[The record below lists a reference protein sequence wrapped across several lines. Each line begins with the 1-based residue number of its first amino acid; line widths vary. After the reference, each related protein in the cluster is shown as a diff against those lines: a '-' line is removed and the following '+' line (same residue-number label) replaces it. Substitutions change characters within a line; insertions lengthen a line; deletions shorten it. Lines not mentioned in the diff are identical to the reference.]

1 MDKISNIQKNL
12 KRCMKNNRK
21 ISFSMGLLIS
31 FLITGGV
38 CSYANETS
46 YQIFFNGNF
55 NRNANFDNTL
65 KNFSYPDYPKT
76 LSTKQNYSSFGS
88 YGVKKIN
95 TKYTDFVSFSAGL
108 VPKKAPNISLIEPK
122 NSTLKIKA
130 LDNIN
135 FDNPE
140 IKDEKINKPQNKPET
155 KDPIKIQK
163 IDINPITPITLQN
176 NVDIHIEKIDQIQP
190 KKLTYTN
197 ISATKIQNDI
207 QPQNIDIK
215 FDKRIV
221 TPPHFEELVLQEPE
235 TPVEIGDTGF
245 ESVINNTA
253 YKLLSNEANS
263 SPNHNYNR
271 GIVGQVSITKGTF
284 KINNYADF
292 DETYFSYKNYDSK
305 PNYYANPNDLS
316 YSNPIKLN
324 DANYLKEPKQFTLK
338 DPKEKN
344 SDFLEPKDIGTIK
357 YYAYKTFY
365 GLNSSAYGYLSKDVD
380 ISYISN
386 AENKTTSDPNSQ
398 NRFENINP
406 NTVIYMETDSNS
418 SQTLENLHKYKVVPD
433 DLYKEIKGYKDLSK
447 LKDDDTF
454 KFEKKDKN
462 GKIKESE
469 IFPTGITLFNSE
481 ATVKLLG
488 SYAKFITIT
497 TQRNY
502 EHSNKRL
509 SVFNNNGNISALNY
523 TTNDEDYD
531 PDIKNQIIFYSTPD
545 STPEYSDFQR
555 YIYANGQ
562 KGKINIYSKNAI
574 GMYFT
579 ESGIDGF
586 QNKISTAFINN
597 GEFNI
602 YGAHSTGVSL
612 KRPAALGEKSGIYLL
627 KPINIFGDEA
637 VGVFLP
643 GDVSKVP
650 EENLQLRVN
659 IGEKGNN
666 KEKVTWTDEFPGNEE
681 GEDYEFEK
689 AKPEVKE
696 IPNVGNIGKNNEDNS
711 EENTEDNDE
720 DKNKDYSEDNVD
732 NSIGLFYANS
742 NTAKIKIAD
751 IKLGKFA
758 KNSTAIFASDGEL
771 HISEGKIDIDGE
783 DNIGL
788 LSQKKDNKS
797 GSIDYVGDITASGK
811 RNKLVYTD
819 NKNIS
824 IKGKVSSTSKGSIS
838 IYADTG
844 TIDLTNA
851 DLNINISGDD
861 VAAGYAINNGHIN
874 LKEGANIAI
883 NNDTL
888 SNGTAL
894 EAKKGGIIDAK
905 KTNITAKN
913 IMAGLSAND
922 DNSKINFN
930 GGQLTYEGKG
940 YSVYTDGKGKIDL
953 SDATITLKGEALG
966 FDVDQ
971 NENNEQNVIL
981 NNKTRIKPESDDV
994 ILFNLKN
1001 SNNLDTK
1008 GGIREYIINLIKEK
1022 LKKTNPN
1029 VDLTQLI
1036 TQPGVGKP
1044 GEFYKISAIEG
1055 GSIQIGSLDKSAI
1068 SSDDIN
1074 GVPDTDEK
1082 KAKKDGFQFYNRLL
1096 IQKLKATTHENSKI
1110 SAILNNSEASK
1121 FNNQV
1126 VALELSSS
1134 PSAQSNDETQI
1145 NIVKSNISADRTEEG
1160 NGAIG
1165 LFIDYG
1171 KINVDKEF
1179 KILVENEEKFDNK
1192 QAVGIYAVNGSEVN
1206 NKGEITVGSSN
1217 SVGILGENYRKATN
1231 SIENDKFGDGKIN
1244 ITNEGTIQIKKA
1256 NSTGIYANNID
1267 KETTDNNVVNS
1278 GKIIASG
1285 EHSNGIYSHKGTV
1298 SNTGTIELSNKNVGI
1313 YSDSSI
1319 IKDPGTIK
1327 FNSNNSTAIFVK
1339 GSSKIESGKTLKIEN
1354 NGELIDN
1361 VGLYSENDLETDLV
1375 IDAKGKKITSYYTKS
1390 KALTVNADITTSEDG
1405 VGINGDN
1412 GSITYGKDKTIKVS
1426 EKSFGILS
1434 SNSDVTLNGNIQLDG
1449 ELGKG
1454 IYFDS
1459 SEKNLNIS
1467 GNINV
1472 NAKNVIGSYIA
1483 NITDLTKLK
1492 LTTPITFGEN
1502 SDHSIAYLFKNSKF
1516 NNASFTELKSKGS
1529 QNNTYIFALSEN
1541 EINLGTNEISIKSED
1556 GKKGFTGIYL
1566 EEKNKLTGD
1575 KITVSDKATGI
1586 YSKNNNTVE
1595 IKNIEVKNQDTIGI
1609 YNEKSTK
1616 LNNVNIFSNNSAV
1629 GIYGI
1634 AGDITFSGDNSLNL
1648 STKGTGIYIEE
1659 ANLNEGNI
1667 KLVNKDTDKKDSL
1680 VGVYF
1685 KDFKSSKNTS
1695 NISIDNDTKLI
1706 GLYLNKA
1713 KVSNTGEIKA
1723 TLGSSNTLAFVANE
1737 STFTNSG
1744 NLTLTSSDS
1753 HAIYA
1758 NDGSVENTG
1767 NITVDNEVDNKP
1779 SVAMTGMKTGKNV
1792 NLTNNGKISVSNNSI
1807 GMYLDKGSIGTN
1819 TKEIVSQKKNSV
1831 GVYVN
1836 GNETKF
1842 ANTGKI
1848 SADNIGIYLK
1858 EAGKDMVTGGSIN
1871 LTNDNAVAVYA
1882 NNSKVDFEIKPT
1894 VKEGELPNNLV
1905 SLYATGNTEI
1915 SSKISTANGRT
1926 SIGVYLKD
1934 NKVSFKDGASVE
1946 VTEGHK
1952 DENGVNYNTGVYADS
1967 TYNGDLKVNIENKAK
1982 HTIGIAVSE
1991 NSTVNYSGTI
2001 KTSKDFIGIL
2011 AKGNLVTKD
2020 SSFNIDGGTGIFV
2033 DSTADVK
2040 IGTENTKMH
2049 LSNRATAIYQN
2060 GGKLTLG
2067 PKLTF
2072 DENSMGTLLISR
2084 NAEAI
2089 SDISYSVKTDSLG
2102 IGLYYTDAKNHNFSS
2117 SGKITLCSDNAT
2129 GIYAQSTGTGTNT
2142 LKNNGEIITSDG
2154 MKSTIGIYADNVNVE
2169 SNKISIGENGV
2180 GIYLTKKVD
2189 LKNTEITLNGEH
2201 SVGIYS
2207 ENISGDLNYS
2217 VGKITSEKDNQ
2228 TGLFILNDTYEENK
2242 NITLSNLDIHLANNS
2257 KGVGLQNAHYT
2268 INEGSKISVGDKSTG
2283 LAFKNADATVKANIT
2298 VGKNSLALYAQGE
2311 KNVTF
2316 EGEIKA
2322 DTDSKLVYAKEKA
2335 TITLNNF
2342 DNLTVNGGLGLGADK
2357 ATITAD
2363 KETTINVTSGT
2374 GAYINEGKIDKF
2386 KIDVQ
2391 NGLGLYIQNDYN
2403 GTLPTV
2409 SLIGNNSKAYVL
2421 ESLNKE
2427 FEVNNIALDKTN
2439 QIYIYSK
2446 GTGKGIK
2453 ASNLEIKGLDNY
2465 GIYNLANQ
2473 DILAKDLNISGSTS
2487 FGIYST
2493 GTGKINVNNIS
2504 VSGENSAGIYSK
2516 HATIT
2521 QTGDITSKGLGIYSE
2536 DGTVTLNGS
2545 KISLDNNDGIG
2556 VKAKNSNVT
2565 ISNAMT
2571 ISDGKEGAAGIYS
2584 KETGDITFNNN
2595 LVVNKDI
2602 IGVYKN
2608 GTGTISLNGS
2618 STTILENGIG
2628 VYSKG
2633 AEVKNAGSLNV
2644 TSKNAKGI
2652 YVENNKLI
2660 STGKVTIN
2668 GENAIGLAGKNG
2680 EINSTGDI
2688 SVTGKDAVGIYS
2700 EEAEI
2705 VSNGNITSNSIG
2717 IYSKGTKDI
2726 TQSGDIT
2733 VSQDAVG
2740 IFKEGNGNVN
2750 ITSKNIKVDNK
2761 GYALYYINDSNNR
2774 GNITANIENMN
2785 LGSEAIGI
2793 YTKNG
2798 NLTYNGNITVGEKK
2812 NSAGIYA
2819 DNSDVTFKGTLNVSK
2834 PETIGI
2840 FAKGHSNVTIK
2851 NGSTI
2856 NVSNGSYGIMTNED
2870 STGNITIEQG
2880 ATFNISNLSSYGIS
2894 AYGKNTIIN
2903 RGTFNIDA
2911 NSTGIFHSFDSTI
2924 SGAGNIPS
2932 DKIKTMNKKANI
2944 ADINIKF
2951 NGSVKFPNNIKVV
2964 NGGTIKVNGTV
2975 DINNMYLDFEHDN
2988 KPIIDAKSI
2997 AGTAIVTSN
3006 FSMGNSVN
3014 KLVYKDVFR
3023 PRTENGFGKFSG
3035 DVTSQS
3041 ASWVAKISKTEP
3053 DTKTYDIM
3061 MVRIPYTIMLKGEKN
3076 IKLGESLE
3084 KVRAN
3089 IPKYKQSDI
3098 FKNLD
3103 NISNKKELTNAIA
3116 NIRGDIYSNIQ
3127 ERMLDVDDTFNNSY
3141 KEVLNSHN
3149 ATDLVHKFSIIY
3161 SKNKHIDETFGVSS
3175 YDKTTYGFL
3184 YLHDRE
3190 AKITKYGF
3198 SAGLIC
3204 SKFKFTGPTSLGSNE
3219 EIRSGKFGLHHEITE
3234 YKAKYLARLE
3244 LGINKHITNRVSN
3257 INGKEYKY
3265 NANYWSYNIDFK
3277 NKLSYNI
3284 DILKNFTLTPY
3295 INVNL
3300 SYNKILDIN
3309 ETALTDPTL
3318 KLSAKQHSYFFI
3330 TPKIGIDTK
3339 YDIKLKNNLCLSLKG
3354 NLEYHYDINSLYP
3367 TANKVK
3373 FSSVDNYYDLSIPGY
3388 RRHSLKVGGE
3398 VGIDK
3403 KDKYGATFGVTY
3415 ERELKYSLR
3424 FNYKF

>member
-1 MDKISNIQKNL
+1 
-12 KRCMKNNRK
+12 MKSNRK
-21 ISFSMGLLIS
+21 ISFSIGLLIS
-31 FLITGGV
+31 FLITGGIYT
-38 CSYANETS
+38 YANEYS
-46 YQIFFNGNF
+46 HQIFFNGDF
-55 NRNANFDNTL
+55 NRNVNFDNTL
-65 KNFSYPDYPKT
+65 KNFSYPDYPET
-76 LSTKQNYSSFGS
+76 LDNKDKYADFGS
-88 YGVKKIN
+88 YGVKKVDTN
-95 TKYTDFVSFSAGL
+95 YVDFVTFSADL
-108 VPKKAPNISLIEPK
+108 VPKKAPNISLIKPK
-122 NSTLKIKA
+122 NSTLEIKA

-155 KDPIKIQK
+155 KDPINIQK
-163 IDINPITPITLQN
+163 IDRKPINTITLQN
-176 NVDIHIEKIDQIQP
+176 NVDIHIEKIEQITP
-190 KKLTYTN
+190 KNPTYTN
-197 ISATKIQNDI
+197 ISPSKISNNILPQDI
-207 QPQNIDIK
+207 NIK

-221 TPPHFEELVLQEPE
+221 AAPKLEDFTPPEPK
-235 TPVEIGDTGF
+235 TPVELKDTGY
-245 ESVINNTA
+245 ESMIFNEA
-253 YKLLSNEANS
+253 YKLLDPDNIGSQRS
-263 SPNHNYNR
+263 DYNR

-284 KINNYADF
+284 KINNVYEDGC
-292 DETYFSYKNYDSK
+292 YFAFKNYDST
-305 PNYYANPNDLS
+305 PNYYANPGFSTLFS
-316 YSNPIKLN
+316 HMKPIKLGDN
-324 DANYLKEPKQFTLK
+324 NQKPEQFDLESFDSA
-338 DPKEKN
+338 DPDLYN
-344 SDFLEPKDIGTIK
+344 ISDDIYNVPYDNK
-357 YYAYKTFY
+357 RFRTFY
-365 GLNSSAYGYLSKDVD
+365 GLNSSAFGYFSKDVD

-386 AENKTTSDPNSQ
+386 AKNETTGNEYTNK
-398 NRFENINP
+398 NP
-406 NTVIYMETDSNS
+406 NTVIYMETENNS
-418 SQTLENLHKYKVVPD
+418 AQTLDNLHKYKVVPD
-433 DLYKEIKGYKDLSK
+433 DLYKEIKGYKELSK
-447 LKDDDTF
+447 LKDNDTF
-454 KFEKKDKN
+454 EIEK
-462 GKIKESE
+462 E
-469 IFPTGITLFNSE
+469 IFPTGMTLFNSE
-481 ATVKLLG
+481 ANVKLLG
-488 SYAKFITIT
+488 SYSKFITVT
-497 TQRNY
+497 TI
-502 EHSNKRL
+502 SGSKKRL
-509 SVFNNNGNISALNY
+509 SVFNNNGNISTLNY
-523 TTNDEDYD
+523 STNEDD
-531 PDIKNQIIFYSTPD
+531 KDIKNQIIFYSTPD
-545 STPEYSDFQR
+545 ATPEYTDFQR
-555 YIYANGQ
+555 YIYSNGQ

-579 ESGIDGF
+579 ESGRYGF
-586 QNKISTAFINN
+586 QNKLSTAFINN
-597 GEFNI
+597 GTFNI
-602 YGAHSTGVSL
+602 YGANSTGVSL

-643 GDVSKVP
+643 GDVSNVP

-666 KEKVTWTDEFPGNEE
+666 KEKVTWTDVFPGNEA
-681 GEDYEFEK
+681 GEDYDAED
-689 AKPEVKE
+689 AKPKDIV
-696 IPNVGNIGKNNEDNS
+696 IPNVGNIEGN
-711 EENTEDNDE
+711 
-720 DKNKDYSEDNVD
+720 SEDNVD
-732 NSIGLFYANS
+732 YSIGLFYANS
-742 NTAKIKIAD
+742 HKANIGLTD
-751 IKLGKFA
+751 IKLGQFA

-771 HISEGKIDIDGE
+771 HISEGKIDIKGE

-788 LSQKKDNKS
+788 LSQKSDNGNGGAINYTGILK
-797 GSIDYVGDITASGK
+797 ASGK
-811 RNKLVYTD
+811 GNKLAYTD

-824 IKGKVSSTSKGSIS
+824 IEGTVSSTSKDSVS

-844 TIDLTNA
+844 TIDLTKA
-851 DLNINISGDD
+851 DLDINISGKN
-861 VAAGYAINNGHIN
+861 VAAGYAVNNGKIK
-874 LKEGANIAI
+874 LKDESKIKI
-883 NNDTL
+883 TNDTS

-894 EAKKGGIIDAK
+894 VAKKGGVIDAK
-905 KTNITAKN
+905 KTNITVKN
-913 IMAGLSAND
+913 ITAGLSASD
-922 DNSKINFN
+922 DNSMIDFT
-930 GGQLTYEGKG
+930 GGTLNYDGEG
-940 YSVYTDGKGKIDL
+940 YSVYTDGKGKINL
-953 SDATITLKGEALG
+953 SDANITLKGKAIG

-971 NENNEQNVIL
+971 DENSEQNVIL

-1001 SNNLDTK
+1001 SDGLDTK
-1008 GGIREYIINLIKEK
+1008 GGIRDHIISRIEKK
-1022 LKKTNPN
+1022 LKKYNN
-1029 VDLTQLI
+1029 DIDLTQLV
-1036 TQPGVGKP
+1036 TQPEAGKP
-1044 GEFYKISAIEG
+1044 GEFYKVSAMEG
-1055 GSIQIGSLDKSAI
+1055 GNIKIGSLDKSAV
-1068 SSDDIN
+1068 STDDTN
-1074 GVPDTDEK
+1074 DTPDTEEK
-1082 KAKKDGFQFYNRLL
+1082 KAKKDGFQFYNRLH
-1096 IQKLKATTHENSKI
+1096 IQRLKATTHENSKI
-1110 SAILNNSEASK
+1110 SAVLDNKAAHK

-1134 PSAQSNDETQI
+1134 PSATSNDETQI
-1145 NIVKSNISADRTEEG
+1145 NIVKSNIIADRTEEG
-1160 NGAIG
+1160 SGAIG
-1165 LFIDYG
+1165 LFINYG
-1171 KINVDKEF
+1171 KIDVDKDST
-1179 KILVENEEKFDNK
+1179 ISVENENKVDNA
-1192 QAVGIYAVNGSEVN
+1192 QAVGIYAVNGSEVS
-1206 NKGEITVGSSN
+1206 NKGKVTVGSSN

-1231 SIENDKFGDGKIN
+1231 NLEKDNFGDGKIN
-1244 ITNEGTIQIKKA
+1244 ISNTGTIEIKGA
-1256 NSTGIYANNID
+1256 NSTGIYANN
-1267 KETTDNNVVNS
+1267 TDTGKNTDDNTVVNS
-1278 GKIIASG
+1278 GTIKALG
-1285 EHSNGIYSHKGTV
+1285 EHSNGIYSHKGTI
-1298 SNTGTIELSNKNVGI
+1298 SNTGTIELGDKNVGI
-1313 YSDSSI
+1313 YSDSSN
-1319 IKDPGTIK
+1319 IKDLGTIK

-1339 GSSKIESGKTLKIEN
+1339 GSSTIENGKTLTIESKD
-1354 NGELIDN
+1354 ELSGN
-1361 VGLYSENDLETDLV
+1361 VGLYSENDLVTDLN
-1375 IDAKGKKITSYYTKS
+1375 INTNGKNITSYYTKS
-1390 KALTVNADITTSEDG
+1390 KALTVNADITTSEGENG
-1405 VGINGDN
+1405 VGIYGDN
-1412 GSITYGKDKTIKVS
+1412 GSIIYGKDKTIKVS

-1434 SNSDVTLNGNIQLDG
+1434 HNSDVTLNGNIQLNSD
-1449 ELGKG
+1449 LGKG

-1467 GNINV
+1467 GKITV
-1472 NAKNVIGSYIA
+1472 NAKNVIGSYIS
-1483 NITDLTKLK
+1483 NVTDSNKLS

-1502 SDHSIAYLFKNSKF
+1502 SDHSIAYLFNKSKF
-1516 NNASFTELKSKGS
+1516 
-1529 QNNTYIFALSEN
+1529 
-1541 EINLGTNEISIKSED
+1541 INLGTNEVSIKSED
-1556 GKKGFTGIYL
+1556 SSKGFTGIYL
-1566 EEKNKLTGD
+1566 GENNKLIGE
-1575 KITVSDKATGI
+1575 KIKVLDKATGI

-1595 IKNIEVKNQDTIGI
+1595 IKNIEVDGQDTVGI
-1609 YNEKSTK
+1609 YSEKNTTLK
-1616 LNNVNIFSNNSAV
+1616 DINISSSKSAV
-1629 GIYGI
+1629 GIYGKE
-1634 AGDITFSGDNSLNL
+1634 GKITFSGDNTLNL
-1648 STKGTGIYIEE
+1648 SAKGTGIYLEE
-1659 ANLNEGNI
+1659 ASLNEGNI
-1667 KLVNKDTDKKDSL
+1667 KLVN
-1680 VGVYF
+1680 
-1685 KDFKSSKNTS
+1685 
-1695 NISIDNDTKLI
+1695 I
-1706 GLYLNKA
+1706 
-1713 KVSNTGEIKA
+1713 EA
-1723 TLGSSNTLAFVANE
+1723 TLGSSNTLAFVANG
-1737 STFTNSG
+1737 STFKNTTNG
-1744 NLTLTSSDS
+1744 TLNLTSSDS
-1753 HAIYA
+1753 HAIYV
-1758 NDGSVENTG
+1758 NNGSAENTG
-1767 NITVDNEVDNKP
+1767 NITVNNKGNKP
-1779 SVAMTGMKTGKNV
+1779 SVAMTGIKKDNDV
-1792 NLTNNGKISVSNNSI
+1792 NLTNDGKISVSNNSI
-1807 GMYLDKGSIGTN
+1807 GMYLDNGAIGNN
-1819 TKEIVSQKKNSV
+1819 TKEIIAKEDNSV

-1836 GNETKF
+1836 GKTTQF
-1842 ANTGKI
+1842 TNTGKI
-1848 SADNIGIYLK
+1848 SADNIGVYLNNTEK
-1858 EAGKDMVTGGSIN
+1858 GNIKKLGSVT

-1894 VKEGELPNNLV
+1894 VKEGELPNNLI

-1915 SSKISTANGRT
+1915 SSKIYTANGKN
-1926 SIGVYLKD
+1926 SIGIYLKD
-1934 NKVSFKDGASVE
+1934 NTVSFNDAYVKI
-1946 VTEGHK
+1946 TEGHK
-1952 DENGVNYNTGVYADS
+1952 VGEVVSYNTGIYADS
-1967 TYNGDLKVNIENKAK
+1967 TYKGDLKVNIENTAK
-1982 HTIGIAVSE
+1982 NTIGIAVSE
-1991 NSTVNYSGTI
+1991 GSTVNYSGNIT
-2001 KTSKDFIGIL
+2001 TGKDSIGIL
-2011 AKGNLVTKD
+2011 TKGNLVTKN
-2020 SSFNIDGGTGIFV
+2020 STFTINGGTGIFV
-2033 DSTADVK
+2033 DSTADAK
-2040 IGTENTKMH
+2040 IGIDENTIMN
-2049 LSNRATAIYQN
+2049 LSNKATAIYQN

-2067 PKLTF
+2067 DKLKF
-2072 DENSMGTLLISR
+2072 GENSIGTLLISR
-2084 NAEAI
+2084 NAEVD
-2089 SDISYSVKTDSLG
+2089 SNISYSVKTDSLG
-2102 IGLYYTDAKNHNFSS
+2102 VGLYYTDDKNHNFTSN
-2117 SGKITLCSDNAT
+2117 GTITLGSDNAT

-2142 LKNNGEIITSDG
+2142 LKNNGKIIASDG
-2154 MKSTIGIYADNVNVE
+2154 IKNNIGIYADNVNVE

-2207 ENISGDLNYS
+2207 ENISGGSTYS
-2217 VGKITSEKDNQ
+2217 VGKITSEKNNQ
-2228 TGLFILNDTYEENK
+2228 TGLFIFNENYDENK
-2242 NITLSNLDIHLANNS
+2242 NITLSDLDINLANNS

-2268 INEGSKISVGDKSTG
+2268 INEGSKIFVGDKSTG
-2283 LAFKNADATVKANIT
+2283 LAFKNADANVKADIT
-2298 VGKNSLALYAQGE
+2298 VGENSLALYAQGE

-2316 EGEIKA
+2316 DGKIEAGKN
-2322 DTDSKLVYAKEKA
+2322 SKWVYAKGNA
-2335 TITLNNF
+2335 NITLNKF
-2342 DNLTVNGGLGLGADK
+2342 DNFTVNGGLGLGVDNS
-2357 ATITAD
+2357 TITAD
-2363 KETTINVTSGT
+2363 KETTITVNDGT

-2391 NGLGLYIQNDYN
+2391 NGLGLYIQNGYN

-2409 SLIGNNSKAYVL
+2409 RLTGDNSKAYVL

-2427 FEVNNIALDKTN
+2427 FEVNNINLDKTN

-2453 ASNLEIKGLDNY
+2453 SSNLEIKGSDNY

-2473 DILAKDLNISGSTS
+2473 DILAKDLNISGSNS

-2493 GTGKINVNNIS
+2493 GTGEININNIS
-2504 VSGENSAGIYSK
+2504 VAGENSAGVYSK
-2516 HATIT
+2516 NGTIT

-2545 KISLDNNDGIG
+2545 KISLDNSNGIG

-2584 KETGDITFNNN
+2584 EGTGDITFNNK
-2595 LVVNKDI
+2595 LEVNKDI

-2608 GTGTISLNGS
+2608 GKGTISLNGS

-2652 YVENNKLI
+2652 YVENNTLT
-2660 STGKVTIN
+2660 SNGAVTID
-2668 GENAIGLAGKNG
+2668 GENAIGLVGKNG
-2680 EINSTGDI
+2680 KINSTGDI

-2700 EEAEI
+2700 EEAKI
-2705 VSNGNITSNSIG
+2705 VSKGNITSNSIG

-2750 ITSKNIKVDNK
+2750 ITSENIKVDNK
-2761 GYALYYINDSNNR
+2761 GYALYYINDSNKR
-2774 GNITANIENMN
+2774 GNITANIKNMN

-2903 RGTFNIDA
+2903 NGTFNIDA

-3023 PRTENGFGKFSG
+3023 PRSENGFGKFSG

-3041 ASWVAKISKTEP
+3041 ASWIAKISKTEP

-3127 ERMLDVDDTFNNSY
+3127 ERILDVDDTFNNSY

-3161 SKNKHIDETFGVSS
+3161 SKNKHTDETFGVSS
-3175 YDKTTYGFL
+3175 YNKTTYGFL

-3190 AKITKYGF
+3190 AKINKYGF

-3204 SKFKFTGPTSLGSNE
+3204 SKFNFTGPTSLGSNE

-3295 INVNL
+3295 VNVDL

-3330 TPKIGIDTK
+3330 TPRMGIDTK

-3354 NLEYHYDINSLYP
+3354 NIEYHYDINSLYP

>member
-12 KRCMKNNRK
+12 KRYMKNNRK

-122 NSTLKIKA
+122 NSTLKIKV
-130 LDNIN
+130 LDDVK
-135 FDNPE
+135 FDNPKVDGE
-140 IKDEKINKPQNKPET
+140 TINKPKNKPET
-155 KDPIKIQK
+155 KKPINIQK
-163 IDINPITPITLQN
+163 IDRKPINTITLQN
-176 NVDIHIEKIDQIQP
+176 NVDIHIEKIEQITP
-190 KKLTYTN
+190 KNPTYTN
-197 ISATKIQNDI
+197 ISPSKISNNI
-207 QPQNIDIK
+207 LPQNIDIK

-221 TPPHFEELVLQEPE
+221 AAPKLEDFTPPEPQ
-235 TPVEIGDTGF
+235 TPVELGDTGF
-245 ESVINNTA
+245 ESVI
-253 YKLLSNEANS
+253 YNEAYQLLDPDRNIGS
-263 SPNHNYNR
+263 ERAEYNR

-284 KINNYADF
+284 KINNFADNYGC
-292 DETYFSYKNYDSK
+292 YFAYKNYDSI
-305 PNYYANPNDLS
+305 PNYYANPEDKS
-316 YSNPIKLN
+316 YKNPIKLN
-324 DANYLKEPKQFTLK
+324 DDNYLKEPKQFDLGSFDSA
-338 DPKEKN
+338 DPDDYLVSE
-344 SDFLEPKDIGTIK
+344 DIANVT
-357 YYAYKTFY
+357 YDDERFRTFY
-365 GLNSSAYGYLSKDVD
+365 GLNSSAFGYFSKDVD

-386 AENKTTSDPNSQ
+386 AKNETTNNSYTNK
-398 NRFENINP
+398 NP

-418 SQTLENLHKYKVVPD
+418 AQTLENLHKYKVVND
-433 DLYKEIKGYKDLSK
+433 ELYKEINEYKGISK
-447 LKDDDTF
+447 LKDDDN
-454 KFEKKDKN
+454 FEFEEDGKK
-462 GKIKESE
+462 E

-481 ATVKLLG
+481 ANVKLLG
-488 SYAKFITIT
+488 SYAKFVTVT
-497 TQRNY
+497 TQYNSS
-502 EHSNKRL
+502 HSNKRL
-509 SVFNNNGNISALNY
+509 SVFNNNGTISALNY
-523 TTNDEDYD
+523 TTNEDD
-531 PDIKNQIIFYSTPD
+531 DTDIKNQIIFYSTPD
-545 STPEYSDFQR
+545 ATPKYSDFQR
-555 YIYANGQ
+555 YIYSNGQ

-579 ESGIDGF
+579 ESGINGF

-602 YGAHSTGVSL
+602 YGSNSTGVSL
-612 KRPAALGEKSGIYLL
+612 KRSAALGEKSGIYLL

-681 GEDYEFEK
+681 GEDYDAEDAE
-689 AKPEVKE
+689 PEVKE
-696 IPNVGNIGKNNEDNS
+696 IPNVGNIEGNS
-711 EENTEDNDE
+711 V
-720 DKNKDYSEDNVD
+720 DNVD
-732 NSIGLFYANS
+732 YSIGLFYANS
-742 NTAKIKIAD
+742 NKAKIKIAD
-751 IKLGKFA
+751 IKLGQFA

-771 HISEGKIDIDGE
+771 HISKGTIDIDGE
-783 DNIGL
+783 SNIGL
-788 LSQKKDNKS
+788 LSQKNGTNGGK
-797 GSIDYVGDITASGK
+797 IAYVGDITASGK
-811 RNKLVYTD
+811 KNKLAYTD

-824 IKGKVSSTSKGSIS
+824 IEGTVSSTSKDSVS

-844 TIDLTNA
+844 TIDLTKA

-913 IMAGLSAND
+913 IMAGLSASD
-922 DNSKINFN
+922 DNSKIDFT

-966 FDVDQ
+966 FDVDK
-971 NENNEQNVIL
+971 NENSEQNVIL
-981 NNKTRIKPESDDV
+981 NDKTRIKPESDDV

-1008 GGIREYIINLIKEK
+1008 GGIRDYIINLIKEK

-1029 VDLTQLI
+1029 VELNQLVI
-1036 TQPGVGKP
+1036 QPKAGEP
-1044 GEFYKISAIEG
+1044 GEFYKVSAMEG
-1055 GSIQIGSLDKSAI
+1055 GNIKIGSLDKSAV
-1068 SSDDIN
+1068 STDDIN
-1074 GVPDTDEK
+1074 GEPDTEEK
-1082 KAKKDGFQFYNRLL
+1082 KAKKDGFQFYNRLH
-1096 IQKLKATTHENSKI
+1096 IQRLKATTHENSKI
-1110 SAILNNSEASK
+1110 SAILDNKAASK

-1134 PSAQSNDETQI
+1134 PSAKSNDETQI

-1165 LFIDYG
+1165 LFINYG
-1171 KINVDKEF
+1171 KINVDKES

-1206 NKGEITVGSSN
+1206 SKGEITVGSSN

-1244 ITNEGTIQIKKA
+1244 ITNEGNIQIKKA

-1267 KETTDNNVVNS
+1267 KETTDNTVVNS

-1313 YSDSSI
+1313 YSDSSV

-1339 GSSKIESGKTLKIEN
+1339 GSSTIESGKKLTIEN

-1412 GSITYGKDKTIKVS
+1412 GSITYEQGKKMTVS
-1426 EKSFGILS
+1426 KKAFGILS
-1434 SNSDVTLNGNIQLDG
+1434 HNSDVTLNGDIQLDS

-1459 SEKNLNIS
+1459 IEKNLNIS

-1472 NAKNVIGSYIA
+1472 NAKNVIGSYIS
-1483 NITDLTKLK
+1483 NVTDSTKLT
-1492 LTTPITFGEN
+1492 LTTPITFGEKAN
-1502 SDHSIAYLFKNSKF
+1502 HSIAYLFNKSKF
-1516 NNASFTELKSKGS
+1516 NNTSFTELKFKSKGT
-1529 QNNTYIFALSEN
+1529 QHNTYIFALSEN
-1541 EINLGTNEISIKSED
+1541 KINLGSNEVSIKSED
-1556 GKKGFTGIYL
+1556 GQKGFTGIYL
-1566 EEKNKLTGD
+1566 GETNKLTGD

-1595 IKNIEVKNQDTIGI
+1595 IKNIEVDGQDTVGI
-1609 YNEKSTK
+1609 YSEKSTT
-1616 LNNVNIFSNNSAV
+1616 LNNINISSSNSAV
-1629 GIYGI
+1629 GIYGKE
-1634 AGDITFSGDNSLNL
+1634 GKITFSGNNILNL
-1648 STKGTGIYIEE
+1648 SNKGTGIYLED
-1659 ANLNEGNI
+1659 ASLNGGNI
-1667 KLVNKDTDKKDSL
+1667 KLVNTDTNKENNL

-1685 KDFKSSKNTS
+1685 KDSKSSKNTS
-1695 NISIDNDTKLI
+1695 NISIDNGTKLI
-1706 GLYLNKA
+1706 GLYLDKA
-1713 KVSNTGEIKA
+1713 KVLNTGEIKA
-1723 TLGSSNTLAFVANE
+1723 TLGSSNTLAFVANG
-1737 STFTNSG
+1737 STFKNTTNG

-1753 HAIYA
+1753 HAIYV
-1758 NDGSVENTG
+1758 NNGSAENTG
-1767 NITVDNEVDNKP
+1767 NITVNNKGNKP
-1779 SVAMTGMKTGKNV
+1779 SVAMTGIKKDNDV
-1792 NLTNNGKISVSNNSI
+1792 NLTNDGKISVSNNSI
-1807 GMYLDKGSIGTN
+1807 GMYLDNGAIGNN
-1819 TKEIVSQKKNSV
+1819 TKEIIAKEDNSV

-1836 GNETKF
+1836 GNQTQF
-1842 ANTGKI
+1842 TNTGKI
-1848 SADNIGIYLK
+1848 SADNIGVYLNNTEK
-1858 EAGKDMVTGGSIN
+1858 GNIKKLGSVT

-1882 NNSKVDFEIKPT
+1882 NDSKVDFEIKPT
-1894 VKEGELPNNLV
+1894 VKEGELPNNLI

-1915 SSKISTANGRT
+1915 SSKIYTAKGKN
-1926 SIGVYLKD
+1926 SIGIYLKD
-1934 NKVSFKDGASVE
+1934 NTVSFNDAYVKI
-1946 VTEGHK
+1946 TEGHK
-1952 DENGVNYNTGVYADS
+1952 DENGVSYNTGIYADS
-1967 TYNGDLKVNIENKAK
+1967 TYNGDLKVDIENTAQ

-1991 NSTVNYSGTI
+1991 NSTVNYSGKIT
-2001 KTSKDFIGIL
+2001 TGKDSIGIL
-2011 AKGNLVTKD
+2011 TKGNLVTKN
-2020 SSFNIDGGTGIFV
+2020 STFNIDGGTGIFV
-2033 DSTADVK
+2033 DSTADAK
-2040 IGTENTKMH
+2040 IGTDGNTIMN
-2049 LSNRATAIYQN
+2049 LSNKATAIYQN
-2060 GGKLTLG
+2060 GGKLKLG
-2067 PKLTF
+2067 DKLIF
-2072 DENSMGTLLISR
+2072 GENSMGTLLISR
-2084 NAEAI
+2084 NAEVD
-2089 SDISYSVKTDSLG
+2089 SNISYSVKTDSLG
-2102 IGLYYTDAKNHNFSS
+2102 VGLYYTDTKNHNFTS
-2117 SGKITLCSDNAT
+2117 SGTITLGSNNAT

-2142 LKNNGEIITSDG
+2142 LKNNGEIITSDK
-2154 MKSTIGIYADNVNVE
+2154 MKNNIGIYADNVNVE
-2169 SNKISIGENGV
+2169 NNKVSIGENGV

-2207 ENISGDLNYS
+2207 EDISDGSKYS

-2228 TGLFILNDTYEENK
+2228 TGLFILNNTYEENK

-2257 KGVGLQNAHYT
+2257 KGVGLQNANYT
-2268 INEGSKISVGDKSTG
+2268 INEGSKIFVGDKSTG
-2283 LAFKNADATVKANIT
+2283 LAFKNADATVKANIN
-2298 VGKNSLALYAQGE
+2298 VGKKSLALYAQGE

-2316 EGEIKA
+2316 EGEINA

-2335 TITLNNF
+2335 TITLNKF

-2363 KETTINVTSGT
+2363 KETTITVASGT

-2409 SLIGNNSKAYVL
+2409 SLTGNNSKAYVL

-2453 ASNLEIKGLDNY
+2453 ASNLEIKGSDNY

-2493 GTGKINVNNIS
+2493 GTGKINVSNIS

-2545 KISLDNNDGIG
+2545 KISLDNSDGIG

-2571 ISDGKEGAAGIYS
+2571 ISDGTEGAAGIYS
-2584 KETGDITFNNN
+2584 EGTGDITFENN
-2595 LVVNKDI
+2595 LVVNNI
-2602 IGVYKN
+2602 IGVYKS
-2608 GTGTISLNGS
+2608 GTGTINLKGS
-2618 STTILENGIG
+2618 STTISENGIG

-2652 YVENNKLI
+2652 YVENANI
-2660 STGKVTIN
+2660 TSNGTVTIN

-2680 EINSTGDI
+2680 VISSTGNI

-2700 EEAEI
+2700 DEAE
-2705 VSNGNITSNSIG
+2705 VTSTGKITSNSIG

-2733 VSQDAVG
+2733 VNQDAVG
-2740 IFKEGNGNVN
+2740 IFKEGNGNVKITSEN
-2750 ITSKNIKVDNK
+2750 ITVDNK
-2761 GYALYYINDSNNR
+2761 GYALYYINDSNKR
-2774 GNITANIENMN
+2774 GNITANIENLN

-2798 NLTYNGNITVGEKK
+2798 NLTYTGNINVGEKK

-2819 DNSDVTFKGTLNVSK
+2819 DN
-2834 PETIGI
+2834 
-2840 FAKGHSNVTIK
+2840 
-2851 NGSTI
+2851 
-2856 NVSNGSYGIMTNED
+2856 
-2870 STGNITIEQG
+2870 
-2880 ATFNISNLSSYGIS
+2880 
-2894 AYGKNTIIN
+2894 
-2903 RGTFNIDA
+2903 
-2911 NSTGIFHSFDSTI
+2911 
-2924 SGAGNIPS
+2924 
-2932 DKIKTMNKKANI
+2932 
-2944 ADINIKF
+2944 
-2951 NGSVKFPNNIKVV
+2951 
-2964 NGGTIKVNGTV
+2964 
-2975 DINNMYLDFEHDN
+2975 
-2988 KPIIDAKSI
+2988 
-2997 AGTAIVTSN
+2997 
-3006 FSMGNSVN
+3006 
-3014 KLVYKDVFR
+3014 
-3023 PRTENGFGKFSG
+3023 
-3035 DVTSQS
+3035 
-3041 ASWVAKISKTEP
+3041 
-3053 DTKTYDIM
+3053 
-3061 MVRIPYTIMLKGEKN
+3061 
-3076 IKLGESLE
+3076 
-3084 KVRAN
+3084 
-3089 IPKYKQSDI
+3089 
-3098 FKNLD
+3098 
-3103 NISNKKELTNAIA
+3103 
-3116 NIRGDIYSNIQ
+3116 
-3127 ERMLDVDDTFNNSY
+3127 
-3141 KEVLNSHN
+3141 
-3149 ATDLVHKFSIIY
+3149 
-3161 SKNKHIDETFGVSS
+3161 
-3175 YDKTTYGFL
+3175 
-3184 YLHDRE
+3184 
-3190 AKITKYGF
+3190 
-3198 SAGLIC
+3198 
-3204 SKFKFTGPTSLGSNE
+3204 
-3219 EIRSGKFGLHHEITE
+3219 
-3234 YKAKYLARLE
+3234 
-3244 LGINKHITNRVSN
+3244 
-3257 INGKEYKY
+3257 
-3265 NANYWSYNIDFK
+3265 
-3277 NKLSYNI
+3277 
-3284 DILKNFTLTPY
+3284 
-3295 INVNL
+3295 
-3300 SYNKILDIN
+3300 
-3309 ETALTDPTL
+3309 
-3318 KLSAKQHSYFFI
+3318 
-3330 TPKIGIDTK
+3330 
-3339 YDIKLKNNLCLSLKG
+3339 
-3354 NLEYHYDINSLYP
+3354 
-3367 TANKVK
+3367 
-3373 FSSVDNYYDLSIPGY
+3373 
-3388 RRHSLKVGGE
+3388 
-3398 VGIDK
+3398 
-3403 KDKYGATFGVTY
+3403 
-3415 ERELKYSLR
+3415 
-3424 FNYKF
+3424 

>member
-95 TKYTDFVSFSAGL
+95 TKYTDFVSFSASL

-140 IKDEKINKPQNKPET
+140 IKDEKINKPQNKPEK

-163 IDINPITPITLQN
+163 ININPITPITLQN

-197 ISATKIQNDI
+197 ISATKISNDI

-221 TPPHFEELVLQEPE
+221 TPPHFEELVLQEPK

-245 ESVINNTA
+245 ENMIFNEA
-253 YKLLSNEANS
+253 YKLLDPDNIGNEKS
-263 SPNHNYNR
+263 DYNR

-284 KINNYADF
+284 KINNYVNNTD
-292 DETYFSYKNYDSK
+292 DSNSGCYFAFKNYDST
-305 PNYYANPNDLS
+305 PNYYANPEYKS
-316 YSNPIKLN
+316 YNNPIKLGDN
-324 DANYLKEPKQFTLK
+324 NQKPEQFDLDSYESADPDFYLIDEDIYNVPYDKERFR
-338 DPKEKN
+338 
-344 SDFLEPKDIGTIK
+344 
-357 YYAYKTFY
+357 TFY
-365 GLNSSAYGYLSKDVD
+365 GLNSSAFGYFSKDVD

-386 AENKTTSDPNSQ
+386 AKNETTGNEYTNK
-398 NRFENINP
+398 NP
-406 NTVIYMETDSNS
+406 NTVIYMETSGNS
-418 SQTLENLHKYKVVPD
+418 AQTLDNLYKYNVVND
-433 DLYKEIKGYKDLSK
+433 ELYKEINEYKGISK
-447 LKDDDTF
+447 LKDDDN
-454 KFEKKDKN
+454 FEFEEDGKK
-462 GKIKESE
+462 E

-481 ATVKLLG
+481 ANVKLLG
-488 SYAKFITIT
+488 SYAKFVTVTTIT
-497 TQRNY
+497 
-502 EHSNKRL
+502 SKKRL

-523 TTNDEDYD
+523 TTNEDD
-531 PDIKNQIIFYSTPD
+531 DDIKNQIIFYSTPD
-545 STPEYSDFQR
+545 VTPEYSDFQR
-555 YIYANGQ
+555 YIYSNGQ

-579 ESGIDGF
+579 ESGRYGF

-612 KRPAALGEKSGIYLL
+612 KRPATLGEKSGIYLL

-643 GDVSKVP
+643 GNVSNVP

-681 GEDYEFEK
+681 GEDYDAENS
-689 AKPEVKE
+689 KPKDIV
-696 IPNVGNIGKNNEDNS
+696 IPNVGNIENN
-711 EENTEDNDE
+711 
-720 DKNKDYSEDNVD
+720 SEDNVD

-742 NTAKIKIAD
+742 NKAKIKIAD
-751 IKLGKFA
+751 IKLGEFA

-771 HISEGKIDIDGE
+771 HISKGTIDIKGE

-824 IKGKVSSTSKGSIS
+824 IKGKVSSTSKDSVS

-844 TIDLTNA
+844 TIDLTKA

-861 VAAGYAINNGHIN
+861 VAAGYAINNGHIK

-905 KTNITAKN
+905 NTNITAKN
-913 IMAGLSAND
+913 IMAGLSASD

-1022 LKKTNPN
+1022 LKKTYQNL
-1029 VDLTQLI
+1029 DLTHLI

-1055 GSIQIGSLDKSAI
+1055 GNIQIGSLDKSAV

-1074 GVPDTDEK
+1074 DVPDTDEK

-1096 IQKLKATTHENSKI
+1096 IQKLKATTHENSNI
-1110 SAILNNSEASK
+1110 SAILNNDQASK

-1171 KINVDKEF
+1171 KVNVDKES
-1179 KILVENEEKFDNK
+1179 KILVENEDKVDNK

-1244 ITNEGTIQIKKA
+1244 ITNEGNIQIKKA

-1339 GSSKIESGKTLKIEN
+1339 GSSTIESGKTLKIEN

-1390 KALTVNADITTSEDG
+1390 KALTVNADIATSEDG
-1405 VGINGDN
+1405 VGIYGDN
-1412 GSITYGKDKTIKVS
+1412 GSITYGQGKNLTVS
-1426 EKSFGILS
+1426 KKSFGILS
-1434 SNSDVTLNGNIQLDG
+1434 SNSDVTLNGNIQLNG

-1467 GNINV
+1467 GHINV

-1483 NITDLTKLK
+1483 NITDSTKLK

-1685 KDFKSSKNTS
+1685 KDSKSSKNTS

-1982 HTIGIAVSE
+1982 YTIGVAVSE

-2001 KTSKDFIGIL
+2001 KTSKDSIGIL

-2067 PKLTF
+2067 DKLTF

-2142 LKNNGEIITSDG
+2142 LKNKGEIITSDG
-2154 MKSTIGIYADNVNVE
+2154 MKSTIGIYSDNVNVE

-2189 LKNTEITLNGEH
+2189 LKNSEITLNGEH

-2207 ENISGDLNYS
+2207 ENISGGSNYS

-2283 LAFKNADATVKANIT
+2283 LAFKNADATVKANIN
-2298 VGKNSLALYAQGE
+2298 VGENSLALYAQGE

-2316 EGEIKA
+2316 EGKIEAGKN
-2322 DTDSKLVYAKEKA
+2322 SKLVYAKEKA
-2335 TITLNNF
+2335 TITLNKFN
-2342 DNLTVNGGLGLGADK
+2342 NLTVNGGLGLGADK

-2363 KETTINVTSGT
+2363 KETTITVNGGT

-2453 ASNLEIKGLDNY
+2453 ASNLEIKGSDNY

-2584 KETGDITFNNN
+2584 EGTGNITFNNN

-2618 STTILENGIG
+2618 STTISENGIG

-2798 NLTYNGNITVGEKK
+2798 NLTYTGNINVGEKK

-2819 DNSDVTFKGTLNVSK
+2819 DNSDVTFKGILNVTKSD
-2834 PETIGI
+2834 TIGI
-2840 FAKGHSNVTIK
+2840 FAKGNSNVTIK

-2856 NVSNGSYGIMTNED
+2856 NVSNGSCGIMSDDASVGSVTVEK
-2870 STGNITIEQG
+2870 G

-2894 AYGKNTIIN
+2894 VYGKNTIIN

-2911 NSTGIFHSFDSTI
+2911 NSTAIFHSFTSKV
-2924 SGAGNIPS
+2924 SEAGDIPR

-2997 AGTAIVTSN
+2997 AGTAVVKSN

-3023 PRTENGFGKFSG
+3023 PRSENGFGKFSG

-3041 ASWVAKISKTEP
+3041 ASWIAKISKTEP

-3061 MVRIPYTIMLKGEKN
+3061 MVRIPYTIMFKGEKN

-3103 NISNKKELTNAIA
+3103 NISNKKELTDAIA

-3127 ERMLDVDDTFNNSY
+3127 ERILDVDDTFNNSY

>member
-55 NRNANFDNTL
+55 NRNVNFDNTL

-245 ESVINNTA
+245 ESIIYNEA
-253 YKLLSNEANS
+253 YKLLDPDNIGNEKS
-263 SPNHNYNR
+263 DYNR

-284 KINNYADF
+284 KINNVYEDGC
-292 DETYFSYKNYDSK
+292 YFAFKNYDST
-305 PNYYANPNDLS
+305 PNYYANPGFS
-316 YSNPIKLN
+316 TSFSSMKPIKLGDN
-324 DANYLKEPKQFTLK
+324 NQKPEQFDLESFDSA
-338 DPKEKN
+338 DPDLYN
-344 SDFLEPKDIGTIK
+344 ISDDIYNVPYDNK
-357 YYAYKTFY
+357 RFRTFY
-365 GLNSSAYGYLSKDVD
+365 GLNSSAFGYFSKDVD

-386 AENKTTSDPNSQ
+386 AKNETTGNEYTNK
-398 NRFENINP
+398 NP
-406 NTVIYMETDSNS
+406 NTVIYMETENNS
-418 SQTLENLHKYKVVPD
+418 AQTLDNLHKYKVVPD
-433 DLYKEIKGYKDLSK
+433 DLYKEIKGYKELSK
-447 LKDDDTF
+447 LKDNDTF
-454 KFEKKDKN
+454 EIEK
-462 GKIKESE
+462 E
-469 IFPTGITLFNSE
+469 IFPTGMTLFNSE
-481 ATVKLLG
+481 ANVKLLG
-488 SYAKFITIT
+488 SYSKFITVT
-497 TQRNY
+497 TI
-502 EHSNKRL
+502 SGSKKRL
-509 SVFNNNGNISALNY
+509 SVFNNNGNISTLNY
-523 TTNDEDYD
+523 STNEDD
-531 PDIKNQIIFYSTPD
+531 KDIKNQIIFYSTPD

-555 YIYANGQ
+555 YIYSNGQ

-579 ESGIDGF
+579 ESGRYGF
-586 QNKISTAFINN
+586 QNKLSTAFINN

-602 YGAHSTGVSL
+602 YGANSTGVSL

-643 GDVSKVP
+643 GDVSNVP
-650 EENLQLRVN
+650 EENLKLRVN

-666 KEKVTWTDEFPGNEE
+666 KEKVTWTDVFPGNEA
-681 GEDYEFEK
+681 GEDYDAED
-689 AKPEVKE
+689 AKPKDIV
-696 IPNVGNIGKNNEDNS
+696 IPNVGNIEGN
-711 EENTEDNDE
+711 
-720 DKNKDYSEDNVD
+720 SEDNVD
-732 NSIGLFYANS
+732 YSIGLFYANS
-742 NTAKIKIAD
+742 HKANIGLTD
-751 IKLGKFA
+751 IKLGQFA

-771 HISEGKIDIDGE
+771 HISEGKIDIKGE

-811 RNKLVYTD
+811 GNKLAYTD
-819 NKNIS
+819 NKDIS
-824 IKGKVSSTSKGSIS
+824 IKGKVSSTSKDSIS

-844 TIDLTNA
+844 TIDLTKA

-861 VAAGYAINNGHIN
+861 VAAGYAINNGHIK

-905 KTNITAKN
+905 NTNITAKN
-913 IMAGLSAND
+913 IMAGLSASD

-966 FDVDQ
+966 FDVDK
-971 NENNEQNVIL
+971 NENSEQNVIL
-981 NNKTRIKPESDDV
+981 NDKTRIKPESDDV

-1008 GGIREYIINLIKEK
+1008 GGIREHIINLMKEK
-1022 LKKTNPN
+1022 LKKTYQNL
-1029 VDLTQLI
+1029 DLTHLI

-1055 GSIQIGSLDKSAI
+1055 GNIQIGSLDKSAV

-1074 GVPDTDEK
+1074 DVPDTDEK

-1096 IQKLKATTHENSKI
+1096 IQKLKATTHENSNI
-1110 SAILNNSEASK
+1110 SAILNNDQASK

-1171 KINVDKEF
+1171 KVNVDKES
-1179 KILVENEEKFDNK
+1179 KILVENEEKVDNK

-1244 ITNEGTIQIKKA
+1244 ITNEGNIQIKKA

-1339 GSSKIESGKTLKIEN
+1339 GSSTIESGKTLKIEN

-1390 KALTVNADITTSEDG
+1390 KALTVNADIATSEDG
-1405 VGINGDN
+1405 VGIYGDN
-1412 GSITYGKDKTIKVS
+1412 GSITYGQGKNLTVS
-1426 EKSFGILS
+1426 KKSFGILS
-1434 SNSDVTLNGNIQLDG
+1434 SNSDVTLNGNIQLNG

-1467 GNINV
+1467 GHINV

-1483 NITDLTKLK
+1483 NITDSTKLK
-1492 LTTPITFGEN
+1492 LTTPITFGEK

-1586 YSKNNNTVE
+1586 YSKDNNTVE

-1685 KDFKSSKNTS
+1685 KDSKSSKNTS

-1713 KVSNTGEIKA
+1713 KVSNTDEIKA

-1819 TKEIVSQKKNSV
+1819 KKEIVSQKKNSV
-1831 GVYVN
+1831 SVYVN

-1842 ANTGKI
+1842 TNTGKI

-1982 HTIGIAVSE
+1982 NTIGIAVSE
-1991 NSTVNYSGTI
+1991 NSKVNYSGTI
-2001 KTSKDFIGIL
+2001 KTGKDSIGIL

-2020 SSFNIDGGTGIFV
+2020 SSFDIDGGTGIFV

-2040 IGTENTKMH
+2040 IGTENTKIH
-2049 LSNRATAIYQN
+2049 LSNKATAIYQN

-2072 DENSMGTLLISR
+2072 DENSVGTLLISR

-2117 SGKITLCSDNAT
+2117 SGKLTLCSDNAT
-2129 GIYAQSTGTGTNT
+2129 GIYAQSTGTGTNI
-2142 LKNNGEIITSDG
+2142 LKNKGEIITSDG
-2154 MKSTIGIYADNVNVE
+2154 MKNNIGIYADNVNVE
-2169 SNKISIGENGV
+2169 SNKISIGEKGV
-2180 GIYLTKKVD
+2180 GIYLTKKVN

-2207 ENISGDLNYS
+2207 EDISDGSKYS

-2228 TGLFILNDTYEENK
+2228 TGLFILNNTYEENK

-2257 KGVGLQNAHYT
+2257 KGVGLQNANYT
-2268 INEGSKISVGDKSTG
+2268 INEGSKIFVGDKSTG
-2283 LAFKNADATVKANIT
+2283 LAFKNANATVKANIT
-2298 VGKNSLALYAQGE
+2298 VGKKSLALYAQGE

-2316 EGEIKA
+2316 EGKITA
-2322 DTDSKLVYAKEKA
+2322 DTDSKLVYAKENS
-2335 TITLNNF
+2335 TITLNKF
-2342 DNLTVNGGLGLGADK
+2342 TNLTVNGGLGLGADK

-2363 KETTINVTSGT
+2363 KETTITVNGGT

-2391 NGLGLYIQNDYN
+2391 NGLGLYIQNGYN

-2409 SLIGNNSKAYVL
+2409 SLTGNNSKAYVL

-2427 FEVNNIALDKTN
+2427 FEVNDITLDKTN

-2453 ASNLEIKGLDNY
+2453 ASNLEIKGSDNY

-2473 DILAKDLNISGSTS
+2473 DILAKDLNISGSSS

-2493 GTGKINVNNIS
+2493 GTGKIKLGNINVTN
-2504 VSGENSAGIYSK
+2504 ENSAGIYSK
-2516 HATIT
+2516 NATIT
-2521 QTGDITSKGLGIYSE
+2521 QTGDITSQGLGIYSE
-2536 DGTVTLNGS
+2536 NGTVTLNGS
-2545 KISLDNNDGIG
+2545 KISLGNKMGIG

-2584 KETGDITFNNN
+2584 EGTGNITFNNN

-2608 GTGTISLNGS
+2608 GTGKISLNGS
-2618 STTILENGIG
+2618 SIENGIG
-2628 VYSKG
+2628 VYSEG
-2633 AEVKNAGSLNV
+2633 AEVNNAGILNV
-2644 TSKNAKGI
+2644 TNKNAKGI
-2652 YVENNKLI
+2652 YVENNKLTSNGNI
-2660 STGKVTIN
+2660 TIN

-2680 EINSTGDI
+2680 EISSTGDI
-2688 SVTGKDAVGIYS
+2688 SVTGKDSVGIYAQDS
-2700 EEAEI
+2700 KVI
-2705 VSNGNITSNSIG
+2705 SNGTITSNSIG
-2717 IYSKGTKDI
+2717 IYSKGINDI
-2726 TQSGDIT
+2726 TQNGNIT
-2733 VSQDAVG
+2733 VAKDSVG
-2740 IFKEGNGNVN
+2740 IFKEGSGNVD
-2750 ITSKNIKVDNK
+2750 ITSTNVTVGDK
-2761 GYALYYINDSNNR
+2761 GYALYYLNSSNTK
-2774 GNITANIENMN
+2774 GNITANIANMN

-2798 NLTYNGNITVGEKK
+2798 NLTYTGNINVGEKK

-2819 DNSDVTFKGTLNVSK
+2819 DNSDVTFKGILNVTKS
-2834 PETIGI
+2834 ETIGI
-2840 FAKGHSNVTIK
+2840 FAKGNSNVTIK
-2851 NGSTI
+2851 NGSII
-2856 NVSNGSYGIMTNED
+2856 NVSNGSCGIMSD
-2870 STGNITIEQG
+2870 DASVGSITVEKG

-2903 RGTFNIDA
+2903 KGTFNIDA
-2911 NSTGIFHSFDSTI
+2911 NSTAIFHSFDSTV
-2924 SGAGNIPS
+2924 SEVGNIPH

-3023 PRTENGFGKFSG
+3023 PRSENGFGKFSG

-3103 NISNKKELTNAIA
+3103 NISNKKELTDAIA

-3127 ERMLDVDDTFNNSY
+3127 ERILDVDDTFDNSY

-3204 SKFKFTGPTSLGSNE
+3204 SKFKFTGPTSLGSSE

-3398 VGIDK
+3398 LGIDK

>member
-55 NRNANFDNTL
+55 NRNTNFDNTL

-221 TPPHFEELVLQEPE
+221 TPPHFEELVLQEPK
-235 TPVEIGDTGF
+235 TPVEIEDTGF
-245 ESVINNTA
+245 ESVIMNDA
-253 YKLLSNEANS
+253 YKLLDPDTS
-263 SPNHNYNR
+263 SDQNYEFNK

-284 KINNYADF
+284 KINNVY
-292 DETYFSYKNYDSK
+292 ENGCYFAYKNYDSI
-305 PNYYANPNDLS
+305 PNYYANPEYES
-316 YSNPIKLN
+316 YKNPIKLGDN
-324 DANYLKEPKQFTLK
+324 NKKPEQFDLDSYVSADPDDDEYLI
-338 DPKEKN
+338 
-344 SDFLEPKDIGTIK
+344 SDDIYNVK
-357 YYAYKTFY
+357 YDDERFKTFY
-365 GLNSSAYGYLSKDVD
+365 GLNSSAYGYFSKDVD

-386 AENKTTSDPNSQ
+386 MENETTGNYFK
-398 NRFENINP
+398 NKNP
-406 NTVIYMETDSNS
+406 NTVIYMETASNS
-418 SQTLENLHKYKVVPD
+418 AQTLDNLYKYNVVND
-433 DLYKEIKGYKDLSK
+433 ELYKEINEYKGISK
-447 LKDDDTF
+447 LKDDDN
-454 KFEKKDKN
+454 FEFEEDGKK
-462 GKIKESE
+462 E

-481 ATVKLLG
+481 ANIKLLG
-488 SYAKFITIT
+488 SYAKFVTVT
-497 TQRNY
+497 TLGI
-502 EHSNKRL
+502 SKKRL
-509 SVFNNNGNISALNY
+509 SVFNNNGTISALNY
-523 TTNDEDYD
+523 STNEDDED
-531 PDIKNQIIFYSTPD
+531 IENQIIFYSTPD
-545 STPEYSDFQR
+545 TTPKYSDFQR
-555 YIYANGQ
+555 YIYSNGQ
-562 KGKINIYSKNAI
+562 KGKINIYSNNAI

-579 ESGIDGF
+579 ESGINGF
-586 QNKISTAFINN
+586 QNALSTAFINN

-612 KRPAALGEKSGIYLL
+612 KRPATLGTKSGIYLL

-666 KEKVTWTDEFPGNEE
+666 KEKVTWNDEFPGNEE
-681 GEDYEFEK
+681 GEDYDAEDAEPK
-689 AKPEVKE
+689 DIV
-696 IPNVGNIGKNNEDNS
+696 IPNVGNTEGNS
-711 EENTEDNDE
+711 V
-720 DKNKDYSEDNVD
+720 DNVD
-732 NSIGLFYANS
+732 YSIGLFYANS
-742 NTAKIKIAD
+742 HKANIGLTD

-771 HISEGKIDIDGE
+771 HISKGKIDIDGE

-797 GSIDYVGDITASGK
+797 GSIDYVGDIKASGK
-811 RNKLVYTD
+811 GNKLAYTD

-824 IKGKVSSTSKGSIS
+824 IEGTVSSTSKDSVS

-844 TIDLTNA
+844 TIDLTKA
-851 DLNINISGDD
+851 DLNIDISGEN
-861 VAAGYAINNGHIN
+861 VAAGYAVNNGKIK
-874 LKEGANIAI
+874 LKDESKIKI
-883 NNDTL
+883 TNDAP

-894 EAKKGGIIDAK
+894 VAKKGGVIEAK
-905 KTNITAKN
+905 KAKIDIKN
-913 IMAGLSAND
+913 IVAGLSASD
-922 DNSKINFN
+922 DNSNIDFT
-930 GGQLTYEGKG
+930 GGTLNYDGEG
-940 YSVYTDGKGKIDL
+940 YSIYTDGKGKINL
-953 SDATITLKGEALG
+953 SDAKITLKGKAIG

-971 NENNEQNVIL
+971 DENSEQNVIL
-981 NNKTRIKPESDDV
+981 NNMTRIKPESDDV

-1001 SNNLDTK
+1001 SSDLDTK
-1008 GGIREYIINLIKEK
+1008 GGIRDHIISRIETK
-1022 LKKTNPN
+1022 LKKTNPDIN
-1029 VDLTQLI
+1029 LTQLV
-1036 TQPGVGKP
+1036 TQPKAGEP
-1044 GEFYKISAIEG
+1044 GEFYKVSAMEG
-1055 GSIQIGSLDKSAI
+1055 GNIKIGSLDKSAV
-1068 SSDDIN
+1068 STDDIN
-1074 GVPDTDEK
+1074 GEPDTDEK
-1082 KAKKDGFQFYNRLL
+1082 KAKKDGFQFYNRLHIQRL
-1096 IQKLKATTHENSKI
+1096 IATTHDNSTI
-1110 SAILNNSEASK
+1110 SAILNNSKASK

-1134 PSAQSNDETQI
+1134 PSATSNAETQI
-1145 NIVKSNISADRTEEG
+1145 NIVKSKIIADRTEEG
-1160 NGAIG
+1160 SGAIG
-1165 LFIDYG
+1165 LFINYG
-1171 KINVDKEF
+1171 KIKVDENST
-1179 KILVENEEKFDNK
+1179 ISVENENNVDNT
-1192 QAVGIYAVNGSEVN
+1192 QAVGIYAVNGSEVS

-1217 SVGILGENYRKATN
+1217 SIGILGENYRKATN
-1231 SIENDKFGDGKIN
+1231 NLEKDNFGDGKIN
-1244 ITNEGTIQIKKA
+1244 ISNTGTIEIKGA
-1256 NSTGIYANNID
+1256 NSTGIYANN
-1267 KETTDNNVVNS
+1267 TDTGKNTDDNTVVNS

-1298 SNTGTIELSNKNVGI
+1298 SNTGTIELGDKNVGI
-1313 YSDSSI
+1313 YSDSSKI
-1319 IKDPGTIK
+1319 NELGTIK
-1327 FNSNNSTAIFVK
+1327 FNSNDSTAIFVK
-1339 GSSKIESGKTLKIEN
+1339 GNSTIENGKTLTIEN
-1354 NGELIDN
+1354 NGDLSGN
-1361 VGLYSENDLETDLV
+1361 VGLYSENDLVTDLN
-1375 IDAKGKKITSYYTKS
+1375 INTNGKNITSYYTKS
-1390 KALTVNADITTSEDG
+1390 KNLTVNADITTSEDG

-1412 GSITYGKDKTIKVS
+1412 GSITYEKDKTMKVS
-1426 EKSFGILS
+1426 HNSFGILS
-1434 SNSDVTLNGNIQLDG
+1434 HNSDVTLNGNIQLNS

-1483 NITDLTKLK
+1483 NITDSTKLT

-1502 SDHSIAYLFKNSKF
+1502 SDHSIAYLFNKSKF
-1516 NNASFTELKSKGS
+1516 NNTNFTELKSKGT
-1529 QNNTYIFALSEN
+1529 QHNTSIFALSEN
-1541 EINLGTNEISIKSED
+1541 EINLGDNEVSIKSED
-1556 GKKGFTGIYL
+1556 SSKGFNGIYL
-1566 EEKNKLTGD
+1566 GEKNKLTGN

-1586 YSKNNNTVE
+1586 YSKDNNTVE
-1595 IKNIEVKNQDTIGI
+1595 IKNIEVDGQDTVGI
-1609 YNEKSTK
+1609 YSEKNTT
-1616 LNNVNIFSNNSAV
+1616 LNNINISSKNSAV
-1629 GIYGI
+1629 GIYGKE
-1634 AGDITFSGDNSLNL
+1634 GKITFSGNNILNL
-1648 STKGTGIYIEE
+1648 SNKGTGIYLED
-1659 ANLNEGNI
+1659 ASLNGGNI
-1667 KLVNKDTDKKDSL
+1667 KLVNTDTNKENNL

-1685 KDFKSSKNTS
+1685 KDSKSSVNTS

-1706 GLYLNKA
+1706 GLYLDNA
-1713 KVSNTGEIKA
+1713 KVSNKGKIEA
-1723 TLGSSNTLAFVANE
+1723 TSGSSNTLAFVANG
-1737 STFTNSG
+1737 STFKNTTNG
-1744 NLTLTSSDS
+1744 TLNLTSSDS
-1753 HAIYA
+1753 HAIYVNNGIA
-1758 NDGSVENTG
+1758 KNTG
-1767 NITVDNEVDNKP
+1767 NITVNNENKDKP
-1779 SVAMTGMKTGKNV
+1779 SVAMTGIKKDNDV
-1792 NLTNNGKISVSNNSI
+1792 KLTNDGKINVSNNSI
-1807 GMYLDKGSIGTN
+1807 GMYLDNGATGNN
-1819 TKEIVSQKKNSV
+1819 TKEIVAQKKDSV

-1836 GNETKF
+1836 GNTTQF
-1842 ANTGKI
+1842 TNTGKI
-1848 SADNIGIYLK
+1848 SADNIGVYLNKTK
-1858 EAGKDMVTGGSIN
+1858 EKNITIGNIE
-1871 LTNDNAVAVYA
+1871 LINDNAVAVYA
-1882 NNSKVDFEIKPT
+1882 NDSKVDFEINPI

-1915 SSKISTANGRT
+1915 SSKISTANGKN
-1926 SIGVYLKD
+1926 SIGIYLKD
-1934 NKVSFKDGASVE
+1934 KDVSFKDGASVE
-1946 VTEGHK
+1946 ITEGNE
-1952 DENGVNYNTGVYADS
+1952 DENGVKYNTGIYADS
-1967 TYNGDLKVNIENKAK
+1967 TYNGDLKVNIENTAK
-1982 HTIGIAVSE
+1982 NTIGIAVSKDA
-1991 NSTVNYSGTI
+1991 TVNYSGKIT
-2001 KTSKDFIGIL
+2001 TGKDSIGIL
-2011 AKGNLVTKD
+2011 AKGNLVTKN
-2020 SSFNIDGGTGIFV
+2020 STFTINGGTGIFV
-2033 DSTADVK
+2033 DSTADAK
-2040 IGTENTKMH
+2040 IGTDENTIMN
-2049 LSNRATAIYQN
+2049 LSNKATAIYQN

-2067 PKLTF
+2067 DKLKF
-2072 DENSMGTLLISR
+2072 GENSIGTLLISR
-2084 NAEAI
+2084 NAEVD
-2089 SDISYSVKTDSLG
+2089 SNISYSVKTDSLG
-2102 IGLYYTDAKNHNFSS
+2102 IGLYYTDANNHNFTSN
-2117 SGKITLCSDNAT
+2117 GRITLGSDNAT

-2154 MKSTIGIYADNVNVE
+2154 MKSTIGIYSDNVNVE

-2189 LKNTEITLNGEH
+2189 LKNSEITLNGEH

-2207 ENISGDLNYS
+2207 ENISGGSNYS

-2283 LAFKNADATVKANIT
+2283 LAFKNADATVKANIN
-2298 VGKNSLALYAQGE
+2298 VGENSLALYAQGE

-2316 EGEIKA
+2316 EGKIEAGKN
-2322 DTDSKLVYAKEKA
+2322 SKLVYAKEKA
-2335 TITLNNF
+2335 TITLNKFN
-2342 DNLTVNGGLGLGADK
+2342 NLTVNGGLGLGADK

-2363 KETTINVTSGT
+2363 KETTITVNGGT

-2409 SLIGNNSKAYVL
+2409 SLTGNNSKAYVL

-2618 STTILENGIG
+2618 STTISENGIG

-2633 AEVKNAGSLNV
+2633 AEVKNSGSLNV

-2680 EINSTGDI
+2680 EINSTADI

-2705 VSNGNITSNSIG
+2705 ISKGNITSNSIG
-2717 IYSKGTKDI
+2717 IYSKGNKNI
-2726 TQSGDIT
+2726 TQDGDIT
-2733 VSQDAVG
+2733 ISSDSVG

-2761 GYALYYINDSNNR
+2761 GYALYYINDSNKR
-2774 GNITANIENMN
+2774 GNIIANIENMN

-2798 NLTYNGNITVGEKK
+2798 NLTYTGNINVGEKK

-2819 DNSDVTFKGTLNVSK
+2819 DNSDVTFKGILNVSK

-2840 FAKGHSNVTIK
+2840 FAKGNSNVTIE

-2856 NVSNGSYGIMTNED
+2856 NVSNGSYGIMTND
-2870 STGNITIEQG
+2870 GSTGSITIEQG
-2880 ATFNISNLSSYGIS
+2880 ATFNISNLSYGIS

-2903 RGTFNIDA
+2903 KGTFSIDT
-2911 NSTGIFHSFDSTI
+2911 NSTGIFHSFDSTV
-2924 SGAGNIPS
+2924 SEPSNIPS
-2932 DKIKTMNKKANI
+2932 DKIKTMNKKANVAGI
-2944 ADINIKF
+2944 DIKF
-2951 NGSVKFPNNIKVV
+2951 NGDVKFPDNIKVV

-2997 AGTAIVTSN
+2997 AGTAIVKSN

-3103 NISNKKELTNAIA
+3103 NISNKKELTDAIA

-3127 ERMLDVDDTFNNSY
+3127 ERILDVDDTFNNSY

-3161 SKNKHIDETFGVSS
+3161 SKNKHTDETFGVSS

-3204 SKFKFTGPTSLGSNE
+3204 SKFKFTGPTSLGSSE

-3295 INVNL
+3295 VNVDL

-3398 VGIDK
+3398 LGIDK